1 MVADS
6 TSERTAAAVL
16 SLVPPQP
23 DQRGRAGGPPATE
36 LALHPVP
43 RVRRFLSVA
52 AQYGLAPDDAVRL
65 ALEHHLALVDLQAL
79 RVEEGALRATLG
91 AVATRTRPSSS
102 LCTADAARVR
112 RLTLGRPLS
121 ALELT
126 DPLTFALPARLCTR
140 LDGLLSPELLDH
152 RVVGE
157 MIAWERAAI
166 LAGRTMGEW
175 ALASAL
181 SSFPRGL
188 PAS

>member
-6 TSERTAAAVL
+6 TSERTATAVL

-23 DQRGRAGGPPATE
+23 DQRGRACELPATG
-36 LALHPVP
+36 LALRPAP

-52 AQYGLAPDDAVRL
+52 AQHGLAPDDAIRL
-65 ALEHHLALVDLQAL
+65 ALEHYLALVDLQAL
-79 RVEEGALRATLG
+79 RMEEGALRATLG
-91 AVATRTRPSSS
+91 AVATRARPSSS
-102 LCTADAARVR
+102 LGVADAARVR
-112 RLTLGRPLS
+112 MLSLARPLP

-140 LDGLLSPELLDH
+140 LDGLISPELLDH

-181 SSFPRGL
+181 SCFPRGL